1 MKRKRRR
8 FAHINFQFTT
18 SRRNDIIRFLVA
30 GLIFF
35 SMVTVYWNQSSTPL
49 KNLAQGY
56 QGYIFNGLH
65 EQKMLD
71 EEGVA
76 LIKSWLEEQTSPTL
90 NPVTILRQYQHSKKP
105 TENYELAIGM
115 LPLSEDG
122 IREYAIYQI
131 GQTIYLQ
138 VEPMGV
144 DRVLSASFS
153 AKDLESALSPYIKGE
168 FRSTANTS
176 P

>member
-153 AKDLESALSPYIKGE
+153 AKDLESALSPYIRGE